1 MFFSEDEMTGQMP
14 GYDFPHHFLGPA
26 IRVRHLRTIR
36 LPIHRATPEARHD
49 LGFCGISQ
57 SERELKDFVVLH
69 FNSVSSLRWRSRGAL
84 GEYLSIRERDRNKLT
99 GRLTGAQRMDD
110 DSDFIARFDGG

>member
-1 MFFSEDEMTGQMP
+1 MKS
-14 GYDFPHHFLGPA
+14 LSSRSLWL

-49 LGFCGISQ
+49 LSFRGISQ
-57 SERELKDFVVLH
+57 SERELKDFILH
-69 FNSVSSLRWRSRGAL
+69 LRSVSSLRWSSLGAL
-84 GEYLSIRERDRNKLT
+84 GKYLSTRERDRNKLT

-110 DSDFIARFDGG
+110 SVPRSPRLP

>member
-1 MFFSEDEMTGQMP
+1 VFLAEDQMTGETP
-14 GYDFPHHFLGPA
+14 GDDFSHHFLSPA

-57 SERELKDFVVLH
+57 SEREFKDFVLH
-69 FNSVSSLRWRSRGAL
+69 FRSVSSLRWRSRGAI

-99 GRLTGAQRMDD
+99 DRLTGAQRMDD